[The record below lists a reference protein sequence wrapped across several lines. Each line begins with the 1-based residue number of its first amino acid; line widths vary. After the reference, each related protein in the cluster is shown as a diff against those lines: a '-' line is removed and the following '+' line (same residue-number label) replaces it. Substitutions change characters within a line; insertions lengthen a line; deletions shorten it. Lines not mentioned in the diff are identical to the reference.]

1 MVKKIAAAALSIPMA
16 LTLLISP
23 VAVNPGTAFANT
35 TQVTIRSAE
44 TEEETEEGIEAG
56 SYAKTGGIGL
66 APIIAAM
73 GASSVACLTLAHR
86 LGKDEPDG
94 SGDMMP

>member
-1 MVKKIAAAALSIPMA
+1 MKGSRLKHVAGIFVALA
-16 LTLLISP
+16 LVSLAP
-23 VAVNPGTAFANT
+23 VAPAYAESTE
-35 TQVTIRSAE
+35 VTIRAVESDSGNQGASEGE
-44 TEEETEEGIEAG
+44 T
-56 SYAKTGGIGL
+56 YAKTGGIGL

-94 SGDMMP
+94 GGDMMP